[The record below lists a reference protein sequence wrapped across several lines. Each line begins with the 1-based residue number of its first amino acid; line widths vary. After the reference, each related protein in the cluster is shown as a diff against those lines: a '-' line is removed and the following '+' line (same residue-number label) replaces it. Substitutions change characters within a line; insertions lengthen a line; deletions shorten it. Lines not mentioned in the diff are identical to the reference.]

1 MFKIMRMLR
10 KLPVN
15 LLDIGNTNGQFL
27 DYFKDFDKVEAVKG
41 IFGEKTTEV
50 LTNLKVEFSWLS
62 GYMYVD
68 GDDGHIVISKK
79 YLNTAT
85 KPTFTLT

>member
-1 MFKIMRMLR
+1 METTKAY
-10 KLPVN
+10 
-15 LLDIGNTNGQFL
+15 FL
-27 DYFKDFDKVEAVKG
+27 EYFKDFDKVEAVKG

-50 LTNLKVEFSWLS
+50 LSHLKVEFSWLS

-68 GDDGHIVISKK
+68 GSDGHLVVSKS
-79 YLNTAT
+79 YLKAAT